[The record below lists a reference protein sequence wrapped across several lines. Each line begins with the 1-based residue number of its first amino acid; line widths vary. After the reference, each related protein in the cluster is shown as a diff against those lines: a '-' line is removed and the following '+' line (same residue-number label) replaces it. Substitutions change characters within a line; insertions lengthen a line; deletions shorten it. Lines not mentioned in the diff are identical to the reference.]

1 MSGLRPIQME
11 QFYRRLHNR
20 GLDTTELAKRVNASR
35 PAVTRVLNG
44 ARRRGPL
51 WVKLLTHLLPEE
63 VALLDVAQSHPWNN
77 RRVNNRPKWTAE
89 KAEAL
94 AS

>member
-1 MSGLRPIQME
+1 MSGLRPVEMD
-11 QFYRRLHNR
+11 QFYRRLHGR
-20 GLDTTELAKRVNASR
+20 GLDTAGLADLVNASR

-51 WVKLLTHLLPEE
+51 WLKVAAHLQPAEI
-63 VALLDVAQSHPWNN
+63 ALLDVAHCHPWNN
-77 RRVNNRPKWTAE
+77 KRVEKRPKWTPE
-89 KAEAL
+89 KAEAF

>member
-1 MSGLRPIQME
+1 MN
-11 QFYRRLHNR
+11 QFYARLHAR
-20 GLDTTELAKRVNASR
+20 KLDTSALADLVNASR

-51 WVKLLTHLLPEE
+51 WTKLAAHLRPEE
-63 VALLDVAQSHPWNN
+63 IKLLDVAHCHPWNN
-77 RRVNNRPKWTAE
+77 RRVEKRPKWTHE
-89 KAEAL
+89 KAEAF